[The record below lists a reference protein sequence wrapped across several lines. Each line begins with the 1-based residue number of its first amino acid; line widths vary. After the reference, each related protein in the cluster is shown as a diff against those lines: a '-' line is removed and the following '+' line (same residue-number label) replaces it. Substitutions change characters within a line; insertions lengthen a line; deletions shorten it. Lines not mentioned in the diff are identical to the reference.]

1 MITAGQISKK
11 KPLCYGFAQFERT
24 ISRRSIAR
32 KKLKAADQR
41 AFMQSNKDL
50 KITMGE
56 QSKYSPHMKEDL
68 RRNIRRAA

>member
-1 MITAGQISKK
+1 
-11 KPLCYGFAQFERT
+11 
-24 ISRRSIAR
+24 
-32 KKLKAADQR
+32 
-41 AFMQSNKDL
+41 MQSNKDL